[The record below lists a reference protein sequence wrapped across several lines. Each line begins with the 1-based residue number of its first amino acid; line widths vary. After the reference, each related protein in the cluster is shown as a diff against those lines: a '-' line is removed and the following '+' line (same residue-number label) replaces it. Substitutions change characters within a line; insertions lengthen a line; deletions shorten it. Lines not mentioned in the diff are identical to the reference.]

1 MRARVLDT
9 RARPFGRATAAVR
22 LRRALERKRRTML
35 GAVAGVVGG
44 YLVIALSVKTGLP
57 AAYHLLEA
65 DVAFKHGTFEAS
77 R

>member
-1 MRARVLDT
+1 
-9 RARPFGRATAAVR
+9 
-22 LRRALERKRRTML
+22 ML

-44 YLVIALSVKTGLP
+44 YLVIALSVTTGLP